1 MHCGHCP
8 QAPPPQPSWWNLFNV
23 RDPCRQYAIFSQICS
38 DQHVMSFHPS
48 VNDYL
53 ETSPVARGQPP
64 LPPLAAHS
72 FQRAKV
78 DGPLLSV
85 CQSNIN
91 MCDVEAPNSTFVGN
105 IWVLD
110 LASKFR
116 MAIPALNSSVGSRG
130 SLRSISDITSL
141 NSLLEILTL
150 LEALT
155 ERGQTWG
162 SGSRGRWC
170 RGGRSTGST
179 RGRATLPLHSDG
191 KGVQSKSKSTI
202 EK

>member
-1 MHCGHCP
+1 MCAAGL
-8 QAPPPQPSWWNLFNV
+8 PS
-23 RDPCRQYAIFSQICS
+23 
-38 DQHVMSFHPS
+38 
-48 VNDYL
+48 
-53 ETSPVARGQPP
+53 
-64 LPPLAAHS
+64 
-72 FQRAKV
+72 
-78 DGPLLSV
+78 
-85 CQSNIN
+85 
-91 MCDVEAPNSTFVGN
+91 STFVRN

-110 LASKFR
+110 LASKLR
-116 MAIPALNSSVGSRG
+116 MAIPALNSSVSSRG
-130 SLRSISDITSL
+130 SLMSILDIISL

-191 KGVQSKSKSTI
+191 KGVQSKNKSTI
-202 EK
+202 EKTVRPVVVPGPISGRRERRGSEQGGTVQNNSHKRSSMYPTIYSLSFA

>member
-1 MHCGHCP
+1 MFVKYKYVCSGV
-8 QAPPPQPSWWNLFNV
+8 PS
-23 RDPCRQYAIFSQICS
+23 
-38 DQHVMSFHPS
+38 
-48 VNDYL
+48 
-53 ETSPVARGQPP
+53 
-64 LPPLAAHS
+64 
-72 FQRAKV
+72 
-78 DGPLLSV
+78 
-85 CQSNIN
+85 
-91 MCDVEAPNSTFVGN
+91 STFVRN

-110 LASKFR
+110 LASKLR

-130 SLRSISDITSL
+130 NLMSILDITSL
-141 NSLLEILTL
+141 NTLLEILTL

-202 EK
+202 EKGVRPVVVPGPISGRRERRGSEQGGTVQNNSHKRSSMYPTLYSLIFA